1 MLSQTVEYAL
11 RAVVHLAGIA
21 PASCTTSQLA
31 EATQVPAA
39 YLSKVVQSLARAEIV
54 HSQRGSGGGIS
65 FAGNPKKLT
74 VLDIVNV
81 VEPLQRIKTCPL
93 GLVSHGKKLCPLH
106 SRLDA
111 ALAQVEQAFGK
122 TTLAEVLADP
132 SSVKPLCEV
141 PSSRKGAQVAR

>member
-1 MLSQTVEYAL
+1 
-11 RAVVHLAGIA
+11 
-21 PASCTTSQLA
+21 
-31 EATQVPAA
+31 
-39 YLSKVVQSLARAEIV
+39 LARADIV
-54 HSQRGSGGGIS
+54 HSQRGLGGGIS
-65 FAGNPKKLT
+65 FAGNPKKVT

-93 GLVSHGKKLCPLH
+93 GLASHGKKLCPLH

-141 PSSRKGAQVAR
+141 PSSRKAARLT